1 MSVFDVEPED
11 MTSASVL
18 DEKLNALLA
27 GQRPAPGD
35 ELGSELSFMLE
46 QVRQAF
52 PPVVVPEQVEDV
64 HFARMMNAAAGL
76 SADVTAPM
84 AVAQGPA
91 AITAP
96 SAPVRAGFLD
106 KIRAGLSH
114 RMAAAML
121 ALTTAFG
128 GAAYAGILPPP
139 IQSAVANAAA
149 AIGLKLPHPGDEA
162 SAVVDEDER
171 DDHHSG
177 EVTDTRPDDDH
188 RRGDT
193 AGHAGANDG
202 DDERKGAAAGSD
214 DDEGRDDRAD
224 VRDED
229 RDDDD
234 YVEDDAE
241 ADDATSDHDGDSED
255 RSESSDD
262 RDDANSSDPGASGG
276 ESDDDSHETDEPEG
290 SSDGDALL
298 EDSSEAEFDV

>member
-171 DDHHSG
+171 DDNHSG

-202 DDERKGAAAGSD
+202 DERKGAAAGSD

-262 RDDANSSDPGASGG
+262 RDDANSSDPDASGG